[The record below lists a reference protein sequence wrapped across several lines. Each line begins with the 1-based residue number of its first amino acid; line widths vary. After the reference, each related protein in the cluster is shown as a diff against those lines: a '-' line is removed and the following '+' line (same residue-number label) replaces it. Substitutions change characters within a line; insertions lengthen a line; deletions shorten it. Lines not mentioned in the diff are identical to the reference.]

1 MITEIKSSGQRFI
14 PLDKQGKCPIEV
26 QGKCSTEG
34 CEDPHTNSCT
44 DSILVNG
51 ERKESAFR
59 HGCDKH
65 PVQSMREQA
74 DGSSITWR
82 AYLAQ

>member
-1 MITEIKSSGQRFI
+1 MITETRSSGQRFI
-14 PLDKQGKCPIEV
+14 PWEE

-34 CEDPHTNSCT
+34 CDNPRTHSCT

-51 ERKESAFR
+51 ERKESEFR

-65 PVQSMREQA
+65 PVESMREQA
-74 DGSSITWR
+74 DGTWITWK
-82 AYLAQ
+82 AYAASL